1 MRRFIRA
8 GFIVMVGLFF
18 VIGAVNSASALE
30 LGARAYYWFPSFKTD
45 VRADDLGI
53 PGNDINVKDM
63 LGLSTKYF
71 PSVEA
76 FAGIGK
82 HHLSLTYTPVDYSD
96 STLLASNVTFKGKT
110 YTGGDTVE
118 TELKFAMLDL
128 EYQYDLLDFE
138 NILAGFS
145 IGLIGKVKYLDGKVR
160 LNDTTASIDE
170 KETFQVPV
178 PMLGLGLHIGILAD
192 LLEARAKVTGIGY
205 SGNSLIEAF
214 ADLSVTPFPF
224 LDIHGGYKIIRV
236 NVEHNDYYM
245 DSEFSGPYVALTVGF

>member
-1 MRRFIRA
+1 MRRFIRT
-8 GFIVMVGLFF
+8 GFIIMVGLFF

-30 LGARAYYWFPSFKTD
+30 FGARAYYWFPSFKTD

-76 FAGIGK
+76 FAGLGK

-96 STLLASNVTFKGKT
+96 STVLASNVTFKGRT
-110 YTGGDTVE
+110 YTAGAMVE
-118 TELKFAMLDL
+118 TELKFAMFDL
-128 EYQYDLLDFE
+128 EYQIDLFDFE

-145 IGLIGKVKYLDGKVR
+145 IGAIGKIKYLDGDAR
-160 LNDTTASIDE
+160 LNGAGNDE
-170 KETFQVPV
+170 KERFRIPL
-178 PMLGLGLHIGILAD
+178 PMIGVGAHIGILAD
-192 LLEARAKVTGIGY
+192 ILEARAKLTGVGY
-205 SGNSLIEAF
+205 SGNSLIEAL
-214 ADLSVTPFPF
+214 ADLSFTPFP
-224 LDIHGGYKIIRV
+224 LIDLHAGYKIVRL
-236 NVEHNDYYM
+236 NLEYKDYYM